1 MASANL
7 VLKQTLNVT
16 CMKNDTFKL
25 DMDWVDSSS
34 NPIDLTAYTFK
45 SQVKT
50 SSVASTA
57 ILTFNDGDFT
67 KDASGNLLMEKAAGD
82 MDLSAGKYY
91 YDIQATKTAT
101 SEVETWA
108 GGLFIVQHDI
118 TE

>member
-1 MASANL
+1 MASTNL
-7 VLKQTLNVT
+7 VLKVTLNVT

-25 DMDWVDSSS
+25 DMDWTDSND

-50 SSVASTA
+50 STTASTA
-57 ILTFNDGDFT
+57 VLTFDDSDFT
-67 KDASGNLLMEKAAGD
+67 KDASGNLLMEKAAVD
-82 MDLSAGKYY
+82 MDLTAGKYY

-101 SEVETWA
+101 SEVETWV
-108 GGLFIVQHDI
+108 GGLFVVQQDI